1 MPSIG
6 EVLRVLD
13 GDGIDYLVEG
23 SALSENVEWLIPNA
37 LYPPASMSRGECIAD
52 GLVLL
57 FCSEGDFSGG
67 TLRDYVEGTGIRCIL
82 VFDSAKKAWDRR
94 TYEVD
99 PSVLETAAKNDISLV
114 RMPRKLEPA
123 KFAKRFYALR
133 SSSRAFDEF
142 RIDLFRESCYGG
154 GQ

>member
-114 RMPRKLEPA
+114 RMP
-123 KFAKRFYALR
+123 
-133 SSSRAFDEF
+133 
-142 RIDLFRESCYGG
+142 ES
-154 GQ
+154 

>member
-57 FCSEGDFSGG
+57 FWRNASGLCG
-67 TLRDYVEGTGIRCIL
+67 GNWDTMHLGI
-82 VFDSAKKAWDRR
+82 
-94 TYEVD
+94 
-99 PSVLETAAKNDISLV
+99 
-114 RMPRKLEPA
+114 
-123 KFAKRFYALR
+123 
-133 SSSRAFDEF
+133 
-142 RIDLFRESCYGG
+142 
-154 GQ
+154 